1 MIYEIQQ
8 SPKMV
13 KSSRITS
20 SFQWY
25 LMEIFVELCQ
35 SQVWHQAR
43 PPAKWYTDTFRKQ
56 LISQQTANLE
66 PVLEFYNRGPLEKIW
81 TLTFSRSVGC
91 WLEFKRNHP
100 PTKKKAGEEIWSKS
114 PEFWKPSWSLRSF
127 VRSSFFFL
135 FPCQKEMKQERDPNQ
150 RSLIL
155 IA

>member
-13 KSSRITS
+13 KTSRITS

-56 LISQQTANLE
+56 LISQQSANLE
-66 PVLEFYNRGPLEKIW
+66 RVLEFYNRAPWRKSGHFLGPLVVDSSSNGIILRQKRRQEK
-81 TLTFSRSVGC
+81 
-91 WLEFKRNHP
+91 
-100 PTKKKAGEEIWSKS
+100 KS
-114 PEFWKPSWSLRSF
+114 EANPQSFENPLGLSGLSF
-127 VRSSFFFL
+127 VRPSSFY
-135 FPCQKEMKQERDPNQ
+135 FPVRKRWNKNG
-150 RSLIL
+150 IL
-155 IA
+155 TNDLRF

>member
-66 PVLEFYNRGPLEKIW
+66 LVLEFYNRGPWRKSGHFLGPLVVDSSSNGIILRQKEGRRRNLKQIPRVLK
-81 TLTFSRSVGC
+81 TLLV
-91 WLEFKRNHP
+91 
-100 PTKKKAGEEIWSKS
+100 S
-114 PEFWKPSWSLRSF
+114 PVFRSF
-127 VRSSFFFL
+127 VLLLSISL
-135 FPCQKEMKQERDPNQ
+135 PERDET
-150 RSLIL
+150 RTGS
-155 IA
+155 

>member
-1 MIYEIQQ
+1 MLWMIYEIQQ

-66 PVLEFYNRGPLEKIW
+66 LVLEFYNRGPWRKSGHFLGPLVVDSSSNGIILRQKRRQEK
-81 TLTFSRSVGC
+81 
-91 WLEFKRNHP
+91 
-100 PTKKKAGEEIWSKS
+100 KS
-114 PEFWKPSWSLRSF
+114 EANPQSFENPLGLSGLSF
-127 VRSSFFFL
+127 VLPLLLLSISL
-135 FPCQKEMKQERDPNQ
+135 SERDET
-150 RSLIL
+150 RTGS
-155 IA
+155 